1 MGVADF
7 LLAGDLTS
15 PDFHEAVD
23 AADEAEVSVVVAL
36 ADHHDPQVRAAVVLT
51 LPLLLHGDA
60 PTAELVDAA
69 VALTAD
75 SDRRVR
81 DYACFTLAEQWREVD
96 TPSVREA
103 LAARLDDVDR
113 EVRCEALVGLAY
125 RQDSRALPRVRS
137 ALSRPSGDLWRLE
150 MVAAGALSDPRLHG
164 LVLRHQSGWGDEDAS
179 RTADVVRR
187 LTDRAGAGDDV
198 LDGVAEL
205 YRRRA
210 HGLPDRDVLWSWE
223 LMAEMLDIAPY
234 RASAFLDDVITR
246 LGDDDAS
253 VEEVR
258 SRSALAQLA
267 GASG

>member
-1 MGVADF
+1 V
-7 LLAGDLTS
+7 LAMAG
-15 PDFHEAVD
+15 
-23 AADEAEVSVVVAL
+23 
-36 ADHHDPQVRAAVVLT
+36 HHDSEVRSAVVIT

-75 SDRRVR
+75 SDKRVR

-103 LAARLDDVDR
+103 LAARLDDIDR
-113 EVRCEALVGLAY
+113 EARCEALVGLAY
-125 RQDSRALPRVRS
+125 RHDPRALPRVRS

-164 LVLRHQSGWGDEDAS
+164 LVLRHQSGWGDEEAS

-187 LTDRAGAGDDV
+187 LTDPAGVGDDV

-210 HGLPDRDVLWSWE
+210 HGLPDRDLLWAWE
-223 LMAEMLDIAPY
+223 LMAEMVDIAPH
-234 RASAFLDDVITR
+234 RASAFLDDEIAR
-246 LGDDDAS
+246 LGGDDAA
-253 VEEVR
+253 VEELR
-258 SRSALAQLA
+258 NRSALAQLA
-267 GASG
+267 GASE